1 MSLRIR
7 LRRVGRK
14 KQPSYRI
21 VVANSAAP
29 RDGAYVDD
37 VGFYNPRLQPAEL
50 RLNIEKVEAWVAKG
64 ATLSTTAASLLRKAK
79 KGGDAKVGYKVPGAP
94 EPEPEAVVEA
104 PVKPKRAPRK
114 PAAAGSTGTG
124 APAAAAAAPAAEAT
138 AAPAAEATAAPAA
151 EATAAPEAEPEAAP
165 AESAPAEEA
174 AAE

>member
-29 RDGAYVDD
+29 RDGAYIDD
-37 VGFYNPRLQPAEL
+37 VGFYNPRTKPAEL
-50 RLNIEKVEAWVAKG
+50 RLDVEKVETWVGKG

-79 KGGDAKVGYKVPGAP
+79 KGGDAKVALKTVAVAAP
-94 EPEPEAVVEA
+94 AVEEAAPA
-104 PVKPKRAPRK
+104 PVKRTRK
-114 PAAAGSTGTG
+114 PAAAGSRGT
-124 APAAAAAAPAAEAT
+124 PAEEPAQPPAEAAAPAEV
-138 AAPAAEATAAPAA
+138 
-151 EATAAPEAEPEAAP
+151 AAP
-165 AESAPAEEA
+165 AEAAAPAEVPAAPAEEA